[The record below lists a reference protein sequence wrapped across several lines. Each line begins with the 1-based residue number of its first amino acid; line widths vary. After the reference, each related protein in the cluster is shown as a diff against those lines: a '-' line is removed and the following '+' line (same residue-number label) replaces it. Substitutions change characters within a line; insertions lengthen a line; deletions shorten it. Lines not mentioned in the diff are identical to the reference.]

1 MIHHPHQD
9 TFGRR
14 SLRDE
19 IATFWNRC
27 LTSIGHFVERGMRA
41 NEVGQDDVLYS
52 GF

>member
-1 MIHHPHQD
+1 MIRHPHQV

-14 SLRDE
+14 SLRDD
-19 IATFWNRC
+19 IATFLGRC
-27 LTSIGHFVERGMRA
+27 FEAIVHFVVRGMRA